1 MTSAVFGIA
10 ALLFFFYDFFGWA
23 LISIGVFSLW
33 FVYFLVAD
41 YQYIEFSDENNKIRL
56 RFYKAI
62 SFGSPRFSEIEFP
75 HKVLKDAFF
84 DNSIFGK
91 MSDITLVVKTKR
103 GIAEYP
109 SVSLSAVAKSD
120 RQKMFNALDQLLS

>member
-1 MTSAVFGIA
+1 
-10 ALLFFFYDFFGWA
+10 
-23 LISIGVFSLW
+23 
-33 FVYFLVAD
+33 
-41 YQYIEFSDENNKIRL
+41 
-56 RFYKAI
+56 
-62 SFGSPRFSEIEFP
+62 
-75 HKVLKDAFF
+75 
-84 DNSIFGK
+84 